1 MTPHMIG
8 TLFFALVILQATSIT
23 RAGTMEDDVDYNI
36 MHHRSLSQSLLQ
48 KIFSNEPK
56 PEVERCWGELE
67 IDDDT
72 GEKRPAISCDFI
84 VPEQ

>member
-1 MTPHMIG
+1 MTSNMIS
-8 TLFFALVILQATSIT
+8 TLFFTLVIILQATSIT
-23 RAGTMEDDVDYNI
+23 RAGTIEN

-48 KIFSNEPK
+48 KIFAYKPK
-56 PEVERCWGELE
+56 PEVERCWGEFE
-67 IDDDT
+67 IDDNT

>member
-1 MTPHMIG
+1 MTSNMI
-8 TLFFALVILQATSIT
+8 TLVIILQATSIT
-23 RAGTMEDDVDYNI
+23 RAGTIDYN

-48 KIFSNEPK
+48 KIFAYKPK
-56 PEVERCWGELE
+56 PEVERCWGEFE
-67 IDDDT
+67 IDDNT

>member
-1 MTPHMIG
+1 MTSNMIC
-8 TLFFALVILQATSIT
+8 TLFFTLVIVQASSIT
-23 RAGTMEDDVDYNI
+23 EARTMEDGVDSSVV
-36 MHHRSLSQSLLQ
+36 HHRSLSQSLLQ
-48 KIFSNEPK
+48 KIFAYKPK

-67 IDDDT
+67 IDNDT

>member
-1 MTPHMIG
+1 MIG

-23 RAGTMEDDVDYNI
+23 RAGTIEHGVDY

-48 KIFSNEPK
+48 KIFAYKPK

-72 GEKRPAISCDFI
+72 GEKHPAISCDFI

>member
-1 MTPHMIG
+1 MTSNMIS
-8 TLFFALVILQATSIT
+8 TLLFTLVIILQATSIT
-23 RAGTMEDDVDYNI
+23 RAGTIEHDVDYN

-48 KIFSNEPK
+48 KIFAYKPK
-56 PEVERCWGELE
+56 PEVERCWGEFE
-67 IDDDT
+67 IDDNT